1 MSVIE
6 RPVVNDALWR
16 SIAADS
22 DSVDRESRFPSQAVD
37 GLAERGLLAL
47 GIPPE
52 RGGPGG
58 GPAEVAAAVERIASA
73 CSSTAMV
80 YVMHLI
86 ATQTLLAGA
95 AETGANQEVL
105 SEIAGGRHLTTL
117 AFSEQATRSHFWAQ
131 ASRAVSDGDDVVVDA
146 RKSWVTS
153 AGFADSYVTATGAPG
168 SANPLV
174 TELYLIAA
182 DAPGVTVGGPFDGL
196 GLCGNA
202 SSPVEF
208 AGVRV
213 ALDRRLGGPAS
224 GMALMMEAT
233 LPWFALGCAACCV
246 GLAGAA
252 IEMAAAHLSG
262 SRIEHLDTPLS
273 GIAVNRARLAEAK
286 ICHLQARALL
296 YQVAAQLAAGDPEA
310 QLGVLALKAAAAEMA
325 ITVTDQTMRVC
336 GGAAFSRMLPLER
349 LFRDA
354 RAATVMA
361 PTSDMLRDLLG
372 KALTGQ
378 PLFETPAAAGAQ
390 RTGG

>member
-6 RPVVNDALWR
+6 RPVVDEDLW
-16 SIAADS
+16 STIAAHS
-22 DSVDRESRFPSQAVD
+22 DSVDRESRFPSEALA
-37 GLAERGLLAL
+37 GLAEHGLLGL
-47 GIPPE
+47 GVPAE
-52 RGGPGG
+52 LGGPGG
-58 GPAEVAAAVERIASA
+58 GPAEIVAAIERIASG

-80 YVMHLI
+80 YVMHAI

-95 AETGANQEVL
+95 ADGGANEDVL
-105 SEIAGGRHLTTL
+105 REIATGRHLTTL

-131 ASRAVSDGDDVVVDA
+131 ASRAAVDGDRVIVDV

-153 AGFADSYVTATGAPG
+153 AGHADSYVTATGAPG
-168 SANPLV
+168 SQDALV

-182 DAPGVTVGGPFDGL
+182 DAPGITVGGPFDGL

-202 SSPVEF
+202 SSAIEF
-208 AGVRV
+208 AGIRI
-213 ALDRRLGGPAS
+213 DPIRRLGAPAS

-233 LPWFALGCAACCV
+233 LPWFVLGCAACCV

-252 IEMAAAHLSG
+252 VEMAAGHMQGA
-262 SRIEHLDTPLS
+262 RIEHLDTPLS

-286 ICHLQARALL
+286 IRHLQARALL
-296 YQVAAQLAAGDPEA
+296 LQVAADVAAGHPDA

-325 ITVTDQTMRVC
+325 IAVTDETMRVC
-336 GGAAFSRMLPLER
+336 GGAAFSRHLPLER

-361 PTSDMLRDLLG
+361 PTSDVLRDLLG
-372 KALTGQ
+372 RALTGQ
-378 PLFETPAAAGAQ
+378 PLFDAPPV
-390 RTGG
+390 